1 MTTKVKVGVLAIQ
14 GAFIE
19 HVHSLQ
25 KAENTLK
32 LKKHDIEVQIMEIR
46 TSDQLNDNLN
56 GLIIPGGESTVMK
69 RHFENGF
76 LENLKDWT
84 RLKNKF
90 TWGTCAG
97 LILLS
102 NQMDGGNSELQIGG
116 VDITCSRNAYGR
128 QINSFES
135 PLHLLDSQLQNIA
148 GNNTCLGIFIRAPK
162 IKSVDSQSVNVLCH
176 LSAASHENNA
186 VDEPVA
192 VCQENIM
199 VSTFHPELSGDTCWH
214 EYFILQAAVRKSFQ
228 A

>member
-1 MTTKVKVGVLAIQ
+1 MRLAVKFEAETLTPSNLNHVRHHCVLVTSCPHFASYAIK
-14 GAFIE
+14 
-19 HVHSLQ
+19 S
-25 KAENTLK
+25 
-32 LKKHDIEVQIMEIR
+32 HDYK
-46 TSDQLNDNLN
+46 LNDNLN